1 MKSRWFIPGVILSV
15 LVLVALWL
23 GGVYNGLVT
32 EREKVTTSF
41 SNVQTQYQRRA
52 DLIPNLVS
60 TVKGSSDFE
69 QSTLTQVI
77 EARSKATNVSID
89 ASKATP
95 EQMQSYID
103 AQNGVTSSLG
113 RLIAVAENYPDLK
126 ASAAYQD
133 LMSQLEG
140 TENRIQVA
148 RTDFNEVARPYNT
161 KIQTFPTN
169 LIAGMFGFTQRPYF
183 EATSGSEKAPTVDFG
198 TSATKTNQ

>member
-1 MKSRWFIPGVILSV
+1 MKNKWFIPGIIIA
-15 LVLVALWL
+15 LVAVMGLWV
-23 GGVYNGLVT
+23 GGTYNSLVGD
-32 EREKVTTSF
+32 REKVTSSF

-52 DLIPNLVS
+52 DLIPNLVN

-69 QSTLTQVI
+69 QNTLTQVM
-77 EARSKATNVSID
+77 EARSKATGINID

-95 EQMQSYID
+95 EQMQAYID

-113 RLIAVAENYPDLK
+113 RLMAVAENYPDLK

-148 RTDFNEVARPYNT
+148 RSDFNEVARPYNT
-161 KIQTFPTN
+161 RVQKFPTN
-169 LIAGMFGFTQRPYF
+169 IIANMFGFSKRPYF
-183 EATSGSEKAPTVDFG
+183 EAAPGSDKAPTVDFG
-198 TSATKTNQ
+198 TNTTNN